1 MPNKPKSIASQPI
14 AIPAPEI
21 SEDLAAD
28 PNIAPLLEPP
38 AANGHLLQSAREQME
53 TELTQLQTTLDN
65 LSDDYADRA
74 ETMVKDWLIQCRA
87 KAKNR
92 INAIDL
98 ADFFDSGAALP
109 PQTVNVPALAS
120 SSEVPA

>member
-21 SEDLAAD
+21 SEDLEHD
-28 PNIAPLLEPP
+28 PNFSPLPNPP

-74 ETMVKDWLIQCRA
+74 ETMVKNWLTQCRA

-98 ADFFDSGAALP
+98 ADFFDSGEELSPAIE
-109 PQTVNVPALAS
+109 VPALAS
-120 SSEVPA
+120 EEEV